1 MKNIFRNVVLTLVAV
16 AENEIFRTPF
26 PHSTALWWVLREIF
40 TGIKEIKKAEKALKS
55 SISALYPGSESNRYI
70 FKGYWCLRPARTSKN
85 ALKTQ
90 IDLAK
95 ECKTMHFR
103 TQFPHSDRTPFLRI

>member
-1 MKNIFRNVVLTLVAV
+1 MKKLLLNLGRIIL
-16 AENEIFRTPF
+16 NEVFRTSF
-26 PHSTALWWVLREIF
+26 PHPAVFWWVFREIF
-40 TGIKEIKKAEKALKS
+40 SEIGAIKKAERALIS
-55 SISALYPGSESNRYI
+55 SLSALVPGIGVEPIRPC
-70 FKGYWCLRPARTSKN
+70 GHWCLRPARTSKN